1 MNQVLSITV
10 RKTDSKAKYLRGE
23 TIYLHTSK
31 DPLRYTGIGIF
42 LAGQK
47 NHIYR
52 KYFKDP
58 LIYTGIGIYLEGQK
72 ISI

>member
-1 MNQVLSITV
+1 MNQVLFITV
-10 RKTDSKAKYLRGE
+10 RETASEAEHLRGE

-31 DPLRYTGIGIF
+31 DPLIYTGIGIF

-72 ISI
+72 INI